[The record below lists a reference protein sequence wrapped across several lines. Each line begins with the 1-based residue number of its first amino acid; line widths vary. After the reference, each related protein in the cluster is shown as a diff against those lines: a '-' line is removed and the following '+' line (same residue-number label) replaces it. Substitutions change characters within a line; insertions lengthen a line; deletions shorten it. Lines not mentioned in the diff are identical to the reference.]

1 MKQWEGICEFI
12 AVAESQ
18 SFTQAATRLNISTAQ
33 VSRQIT
39 ALEKRL
45 ATKLFYRTTRKVTLS
60 EEGLLYYRH
69 CRALQDGIEEAE
81 RALGR
86 LKQEPQGLLRLTAP
100 VTYGELFVLPLLN
113 DFLQQYRQLQ
123 LELELTNKTLDL
135 IEGGFDLAIRLGNLN
150 DSTLM
155 ARKLTCRRNYVCAS
169 PQYLARYGVPH
180 SLSELQH
187 HQCLVGNHPYWRFSE
202 QRQERTWRVSG
213 RLQCNSGIGLRDA
226 ARKGLGLVQL
236 PDYYV
241 AEDLRQGAL
250 VAVLEPYRA
259 APEGVWGIYPQN
271 RHLSPKV
278 SLLLDWLQQRLSS
291 KPAVANPDATD

>member
-1 MKQWEGICEFI
+1 MNHWEGICEFV

-18 SFTQAATRLNISTAQ
+18 SFTQAAERLNISTAQ

-81 RALGR
+81 RTLGR
-86 LKQEPQGLLRLTAP
+86 LQREPQGTLRLTAP
-100 VTYGELFVLPLLN
+100 VTYGEQFILPLLN
-113 DFLQQYRQLQ
+113 DFLLTYSKLH

-135 IEGGFDLAIRLGNLN
+135 IDGGFDLAIRLGKLT
-150 DSTLM
+150 DSSLM
-155 ARKLTCRRNYVCAS
+155 ARRLASRHNYVCAS
-169 PQYLARYGVPH
+169 PEYLQHYGIPH
-180 SLSELQH
+180 SLSELQQ
-187 HQCLVGNHPYWRFSE
+187 HQCLVGNHPYWRFIE
-202 QRQERTWRVSG
+202 QGQERTWRVSG

-226 ARKGLGLVQL
+226 ARKGLGLAQL

-241 AEDLRQGAL
+241 DTDLQNGEL
-250 VAVLEPYRA
+250 VAVLEHYRA

-278 SLLLDWLQQRLSS
+278 SLLLDWLQQRLV
-291 KPAVANPDATD
+291 PANATETVAVNR

>member
-1 MKQWEGICEFI
+1 MNHWEGICEFI

-18 SFTQAATRLNISTAQ
+18 SFTKASHRLNISTAQ

-39 ALEKRL
+39 ALEQRL
-45 ATKLFYRTTRKVTLS
+45 NTKLFYRTTRKVTLS
-60 EEGLLYYRH
+60 DEGLLYYRH

-81 RALGR
+81 RTLGS
-86 LKQEPQGLLRLTAP
+86 LKLEPQGLLRITAP
-100 VTYGELFVLPLLN
+100 VTYGEQFILPLLN
-113 DFLQQYRQLQ
+113 DFLLTYSKLQ

-135 IEGGFDLAIRLGNLN
+135 IEGGFDLAIRLGKLT
-150 DSTLM
+150 DSSLM
-155 ARKLTCRRNYVCAS
+155 ARKLATRSNYVCAS
-169 PQYLARYGVPH
+169 PLYLQHYGIPH

-187 HQCLVGNHPYWRFSE
+187 HQCLVGNHPYWRFNE
-202 QRQERTWRVSG
+202 QGQERTWRVNG

-241 AEDLRQGAL
+241 QQDLQQGTL
-250 VAVLEPYRA
+250 VAVLEHYRA
-259 APEGVWGIYPQN
+259 AAEGVWGLYPQN

-278 SLLLDWLQQRLSS
+278 SLLLEWLQQGLNAPTIRMSL
-291 KPAVANPDATD
+291 